1 MRMCLTFTRCL
12 KRRAWTAYLIANG
25 DNAVIMQTQTQT
37 QKQKQTKKKKKIFL
51 RRLWRRSRQTA
62 AFTLIEL
69 LVVMAIISLLLTL
82 VMPRYFNNVEKT
94 KEVVLRQNLST
105 LRDAIDQHF
114 SDLGIYPETLDEL
127 VEKKYLRQI
136 AIDPLTERADTWIIQ
151 APEASD
157 IGAVADIRSGAPG
170 KARDGSEY
178 KDW

>member
-1 MRMCLTFTRCL
+1 M
-12 KRRAWTAYLIANG
+12 
-25 DNAVIMQTQTQT
+25 MQS
-37 QKQKQTKKKKKIFL
+37 L
-51 RRLWRRSRQTA
+51 RSRQHLKRQALSAGQQMA

-82 VMPRYFNNVEKT
+82 VTPRYFNNLEKT

-105 LRDAIDQHF
+105 LRDAIDQHYG
-114 SDLGIYPETLDEL
+114 DLGFYPETLDDL
-127 VEKKYLRQI
+127 VEKKYLRKI
-136 AIDPLTERADTWIIQ
+136 AIDPVTERADTWIIQ

-170 KARDGSEY
+170 KARDGTDY